1 MSKKD
6 EILEKIKTPFLNFT
20 REKAD
25 PVGFIR
31 DESDDLCVE
40 YIARARENKS
50 VVIECEKS
58 EITAKINEIL
68 AEQNAQN
75 LIYPSGLGINLDEI
89 SVRKFEFNRPIE
101 EFKERLFEFDVS
113 IIRARK
119 AVSSHGVICVASSQ
133 TQPRLLSLT
142 PRVCIVL
149 LRRKDVVKSL
159 NEAIKQIKNEDGR
172 LPTNVLFISG
182 PSRTSDIELV
192 TVLGVHGSQN
202 LYVLIY

>member
-58 EITAKINEIL
+58 EITTKINEIL

-75 LIYPSGLGINLDEI
+75 LIYPSGLEINLDEI
-89 SVRKFEFNRPIE
+89 SASKFEFNRPIE

-182 PSRTSDIELV
+182 PSRTSDVELV

>member
-89 SVRKFEFNRPIE
+89 SVSKFEFNRPIE

-133 TQPRLLSLT
+133 THL
-142 PRVCIVL
+142 
-149 LRRKDVVKSL
+149 VKSL

-202 LYVLIY
+202 LYVLVY